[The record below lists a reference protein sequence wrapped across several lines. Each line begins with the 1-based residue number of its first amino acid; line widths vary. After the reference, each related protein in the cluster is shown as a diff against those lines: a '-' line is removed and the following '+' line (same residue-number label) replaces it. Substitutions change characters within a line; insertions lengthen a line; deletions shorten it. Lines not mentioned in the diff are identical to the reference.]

1 MTKAE
6 KQKLM
11 HKAFLHLKT
20 AVELAP
26 TFKPNPFVSQL
37 YNTLRAL
44 SAVVEELVNDLP
56 DDESKDPSQ

>member
-1 MTKAE
+1 MTKTE
-6 KQKLM
+6 KKELM
-11 HKAFLHLKT
+11 NKAYQHLKT

-37 YNTLRAL
+37 YNALRAL

-56 DDESKDPSQ
+56 DDETKDPSQ